1 MKTKSAPVKPVTPT
15 KSKPVATVTAIP
27 PSKAPPMPKARK
39 TLPVETLTMA
49 PVEVVASTSFAPVS
63 DIQLAQL
70 KIEWVAR
77 DTIKPNTYNPN
88 KMTWQDRMLLRSSL
102 LEDGWTQPIV
112 TLPDHTIV
120 DGEQRWTTSGIETT
134 PEDIQEIIDRMEK
147 RKGQGAI
154 VSDSVLGRLYES
166 KRRLVEA
173 IANGLPPC
181 IASITGGL
189 VPITTINLTDE
200 AHRMISTIRHN
211 RARGSH
217 KLDSMSTIL
226 TDLQKL
232 GLDIDDLE
240 KRLGMDDEEI
250 TRLTKMAEGQLNALK
265 TQLTAAP
272 FSASWAP
279 EHITNLGANKVDFE
293 RSEKA
298 NEAIAAAEA
307 AKLARHQQIKAQVA
321 ETVQA
326 KTASGQTVTQ
336 IEKEQ
341 IEVQATK
348 AIPAVSPPVAQALK
362 KIVFF
367 VTAEEEAVIARAV
380 GTRLA
385 EGIVALCRAK
395 VDDEQAKVAHA

>member
-1 MKTKSAPVKPVTPT
+1 MKTKTAPVKTLTPT

-27 PSKAPPMPKARK
+27 PSKAPPMPKPRK
-39 TLPVETLTMA
+39 SLPVEA
-49 PVEVVASTSFAPVS
+49 PTPPVTPPVMPPPSFAPVS

-70 KIEWVAR
+70 KIEWVSR

-147 RKGQGAI
+147 RKTQGAI
-154 VSDSVLGRLYES
+154 VSESVLGRLYES

-173 IANGLPPC
+173 VAAGLPPC

-240 KRLGMDDEEI
+240 KRLGMDDEDLYRNNDGV
-250 TRLTKMAEGQLNALK
+250 TRF
-265 TQLTAAP
+265 AP
-272 FSASWAP
+272 IWLWTHEETFAYLAYAGVKLPPCYWWTDGFRVS
-279 EHITNLGANKVDFE
+279 TNPWPKR
-293 RSEKA
+293 RSP
-298 NEAIAAAEA
+298 NHAIAWARVYEVEPAIVHQAAEILPSA
-307 AKLARHQQIKAQVA
+307 ANWL
-321 ETVQA
+321 
-326 KTASGQTVTQ
+326 
-336 IEKEQ
+336 KEY
-341 IEVQATK
+341 
-348 AIPAVSPPVAQALK
+348 
-362 KIVFF
+362 
-367 VTAEEEAVIARAV
+367 
-380 GTRLA
+380 
-385 EGIVALCRAK
+385 
-395 VDDEQAKVAHA
+395 DM